1 MSQLIT
7 KAVVKSDWLKGIT
20 GTEFDAVIDRLI
32 DAVTEE
38 IKLICNQPI
47 AQEAVTLTF
56 TASGGTKRIIYYTVP
71 VSVTSVEYKQEPDD
85 AAWTTVTGTVVFPID
100 DVQYLYNE
108 NGFSYPYYQS
118 VLNVGYASVPADIQ
132 VCAGEMV
139 KELWLELGIGDG
151 EQRFGVSAISE
162 GFGSTGTITR
172 TLVRMRPQVTERL
185 RPYMIWTA

>member
-7 KAVVKSDWLKGIT
+7 KAVIKSDWLKGIA
-20 GTEFDAVIDRLI
+20 GTEFDAVLDRLI

-71 VSVTSVEYKQEPDD
+71 VSIVTVKFKQDPSD
-85 AAWTTVTGTVVFPID
+85 AAWTIATGTVVFPID
-100 DVQYLYNE
+100 SVQYLYNE
-108 NGFSYPYYQS
+108 NGFSYPYYQC
-118 VLNVGYASVPADIQ
+118 VLDVGYSSVPADIQ
-132 VCAGEMV
+132 VCAAEMV
-139 KELWLELGIGDG
+139 KELWYELGLADG
-151 EQRFGVSAISE
+151 EKRFGVTAVSE